1 MTDFTAPADR
11 SAGLNK
17 AVPVASLQR
26 LALWL
31 LVFVSFIAIIEPSPY
46 EVMFVVTAFVFAVTG
61 IRFSRGAAPL
71 MMLLLLYN
79 LGGVTALIPVI
90 HDRDALTFVIISC
103 YLAVTSVFFAGI
115 LADDTAVRLH
125 TIRRAWVGAAVFASI
140 AGILGYAD
148 IGGLGELFSRYGT
161 RASGTFKDPNVL
173 GPFLVP
179 PAVMMIQNYLVGE
192 QRRPLLSLALLVT
205 ILAGIFLS
213 FSRGAWG
220 TAGAAALMTAGL
232 TFLTTRHSRIRAR
245 IITLSLLG
253 IVIFAILIAIAL
265 SIDSVRSVFEQR
277 FSLDQSYDVGETGR
291 FGNQMRAISRLLTEP
306 LGFGPL
312 RFRFFYPEDPHNVYV
327 NAFASY
333 GWLGGLSYFALMAAT
348 IWIGW
353 SMIWKQTPWQS
364 MAIAFW
370 SATFMTILQG
380 VQIDTDHWRHFYLL
394 IGATWGVAIATARY
408 EAEQRMQQD
417 YLRTITQ
424 A

>member
-79 LGGVTALIPVI
+79 IGGVTALIPVI

-115 LADDTAVRLH
+115 LADDTAARLH

-220 TAGAAALMTAGL
+220 TAGAAILMTAGL
-232 TFLTTRHSRIRAR
+232 TFLTTRHPRIRAR

-253 IVIFAILIAIAL
+253 IVIFALLIAIAL

>member
-115 LADDTAVRLH
+115 LADDTQARLH

-220 TAGAAALMTAGL
+220 TAAAAVLMTAGL

-394 IGATWGVAIATARY
+394 IGATWGIAIATARY
-408 EAEQRMQQD
+408 EAQQRMQRD